1 MRIKPTVT
9 LLAFSLLVACS
20 PQKEVLDGWIDS
32 DERKLFSQLG
42 VPDRTAEAGGIRF
55 LSYAINSP
63 YGGGTIRINTFNVEI
78 ASGRIVGT
86 SCSGLC
92 VSLQYPGPA

>member
-1 MRIKPTVT
+1 MHIKLTVT

-32 DERKLFSQLG
+32 DERNLFSQLG

-55 LSYAINSP
+55 LSYAIASP
-63 YGGGTIRINTFNVEI
+63 YGGATIRINTFNVEI
-78 ASGRIVGT
+78 ASGKIVGT

-92 VSLQYPGPA
+92 ISLQ

>member
-1 MRIKPTVT
+1 MRIMLTAT
-9 LLAFSLLVACS
+9 LLAFSLIVACS
-20 PQKEVLDGWIDS
+20 PQKEVLNGWIGS
-32 DERKLFSQLG
+32 DERNLFSQMG

-55 LSYAINSP
+55 LSYAITSP
-63 YGGGTIRINTFNVEI
+63 YGGGTIRVNTFNVEI

-92 VSLQYPGPA
+92 ISLQ